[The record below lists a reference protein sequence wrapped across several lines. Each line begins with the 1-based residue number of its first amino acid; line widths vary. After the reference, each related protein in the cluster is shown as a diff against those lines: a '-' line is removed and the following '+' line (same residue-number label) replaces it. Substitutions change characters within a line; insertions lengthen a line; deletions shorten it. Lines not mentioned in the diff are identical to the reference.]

1 MVERIIELANIL
13 KANPKDDAAREEAK
27 NIIIPRVKR
36 INELLKK
43 TDLRVKYFYVEG
55 FTGNIKVENDCDW
68 DGSVMGSKS
77 VILELY
83 EEEFDKFHYTYIDL
97 DYFVKSDEE
106 LLEFFK
112 NESISMKRL
121 MIGLKKDRIEKD
133 EKAILELSKEIKE
146 IKNLKL

>member
-13 KANPKDDAAREEAK
+13 KANPKDAAAREEAK

-43 TDLRVKYFYVEG
+43 TDLRVKYFYAEG

-68 DGSVMGSKS
+68 DGSVMDSKS

-83 EEEFDKFHYTYIDL
+83 DEEFDGFSSTYVDL
-97 DYFVKSDEE
+97 NYFDKSDEE
-106 LLEFFK
+106 LFEEFK
-112 NESISMKRL
+112 EYS
-121 MIGLKKDRIEKD
+121 IGLKKFMVKFHEGSVNK
-133 EKAILELSKEIKE
+133 ILELNKQIEE
-146 IKNLKL
+146 LKNAKL

>member
-13 KANPKDDAAREEAK
+13 KANPKDAAAREEAK

-43 TDLRVKYFYVEG
+43 TDLRVKYFYAEG

-68 DGSVMGSKS
+68 DGSVMDSKS

-83 EEEFDKFHYTYIDL
+83 NEEFDCFKLTYVDL
-97 DYFVKSDEE
+97 NYFDKSDEE
-106 LLEFFK
+106 LFEEFK
-112 NESISMKRL
+112 EYS
-121 MIGLKKDRIEKD
+121 IGLKKFMVKFHEGSVNK
-133 EKAILELSKEIKE
+133 ILELNKQIEE
-146 IKNLKL
+146 LKNAKL

>member
-13 KANPKDDAAREEAK
+13 KANPKDAAAREEAK

-43 TDLRVKYFYVEG
+43 TDLRVKYFYAEG

-68 DGSVMGSKS
+68 DGSVMNSKS

-83 EEEFDKFHYTYIDL
+83 DEEFDSFSSTYVDL
-97 DYFVKSDEE
+97 NYFDKSDEE
-106 LLEFFK
+106 LFEEFK
-112 NESISMKRL
+112 EYS
-121 MIGLKKDRIEKD
+121 IGLKKSMVKFHEGSVNKV
-133 EKAILELSKEIKE
+133 
-146 IKNLKL
+146 LKLNKQIEELKNAKL